1 METQDAFQQET
12 ERDSNESNWY
22 DQEAGTSNE
31 QADLRDYNLTRDRK
45 RRSVKTPSRYG
56 YADIMAYAFSVA
68 EEMDTDEPK
77 TYRDAV
83 TSKDKEH
90 GYQQ

>member
-31 QADLRDYNLTRDRK
+31 QADLRDYNLTRDRE
-45 RRSVKTPSRYG
+45 RRLIKAPSRYG
-56 YADIMAYAFSVA
+56 YADIMAYAFSVT
-68 EEMDTDEPK
+68 EDMDTNEPK
-77 TYRDAV
+77 TYYDVV
-83 TSKDKEH
+83 TSKDKSN
-90 GYQQ
+90 GYQ